1 MEKVKLTQD
10 QADAIESIKRFWV
23 SEEDEDEKTSNIE
36 HLIKKKIKH
45 PKWFVEE
52 DAPIQDMSLLDFI
65 DSLRFGYEVVSE
77 YKEGDWIAH
86 KSINGIVVGKVTKV
100 FKNEKQVKTDIIN
113 SAGDE
118 SYFMLMDIRH
128 ATPLEIAEEKERR
141 WWNKHGRDVWELRK
155 GDVIGINIKTITI
168 NEVREDGYIA
178 YFDGLGSD
186 RIYSIDSLKSGGY
199 KIICFA
205 EDRKDV

>member
-1 MEKVKLTQD
+1 MGKVRLTKE
-10 QADAIESIKRFWV
+10 QADAIEDLLKQYGDRGILIHEYLYLTGEINNNIEVIKRMNYDTFFGALYV
-23 SEEDEDEKTSNIE
+23 
-36 HLIKKKIKH
+36 
-45 PKWFVEE
+45 
-52 DAPIQDMSLLDFI
+52 
-65 DSLRFGYEVVSE
+65 GYEVEPE
-77 YKEGDWIAH
+77 YSVGDWVRVNW
-86 KSINGIVVGKVTKV
+86 SDRTTINRI
-100 FKNEKQVKTDIIN
+100 TDIYSDLVKVDGEQCNKSPSI
-113 SAGDE
+113 E
-118 SYFMLMDIRH
+118 IIEV
-128 ATPLEIAEEKERR
+128 ATAEEVSEEKERR

-205 EDRKDV
+205 EGRKDV